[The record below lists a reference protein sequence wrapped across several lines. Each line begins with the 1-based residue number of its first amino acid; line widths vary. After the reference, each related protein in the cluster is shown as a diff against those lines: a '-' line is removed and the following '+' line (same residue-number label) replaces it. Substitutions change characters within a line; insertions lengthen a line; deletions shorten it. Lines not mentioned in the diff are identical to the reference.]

1 MTYPEAPTYIA
12 HTDGGDTANQ
22 WVLMDGEGNT
32 LTFTVQA
39 DTVTINGVTYYDSAK
54 VDSLIQETKS
64 WATEQFQ
71 PKAAG

>member
-12 HTDGGDTANQ
+12 HMDGGETPNQ
-22 WVLMDGEGNT
+22 WAILDGEGNP

-39 DTVTINGVTYYDSAK
+39 DTITINGVTYYDSAK
-54 VDSLIQETKS
+54 VDSLIQQTKS

-71 PKAAG
+71 PKGA